1 VQIFQSFKDQI
12 GNSVIIPWPPSR
24 IVSLVPSQTELLSD
38 LNLSAQ
44 VVGITKYCVWP
55 TQWKKTK
62 VCVGG
67 TKDFNVEKILNL
79 NPDLVI
85 GNKEENQKELIEQ
98 LLKHVPLWMSD
109 IETLGDAM
117 KMIKEVG
124 AITNRNQEAEIINKK
139 IDQSFKDLIPFAKT
153 QKSVLYL
160 IWRKPWMGVG
170 TNTFIN
176 DMLDRIG
183 LINCL
188 KNEHRYLIL
197 NPNKLASLDPD
208 IIFLS
213 SEPYP
218 FVEKHLA
225 ELNELFPASK
235 IVLIDGQM
243 FSWYGSRL
251 LYAADYFKSLS
262 I

>member
-109 IETLGDAM
+109 IETLG
-117 KMIKEVG
+117 
-124 AITNRNQEAEIINKK
+124 
-139 IDQSFKDLIPFAKT
+139 T
-153 QKSVLYL
+153 Q
-160 IWRKPWMGVG
+160 
-170 TNTFIN
+170 
-176 DMLDRIG
+176 
-183 LINCL
+183 
-188 KNEHRYLIL
+188 
-197 NPNKLASLDPD
+197 
-208 IIFLS
+208 
-213 SEPYP
+213 
-218 FVEKHLA
+218 
-225 ELNELFPASK
+225 
-235 IVLIDGQM
+235 
-243 FSWYGSRL
+243 
-251 LYAADYFKSLS
+251 
-262 I
+262 